1 MGSTHRIQ
9 LVLPLTFM
17 MLILALSALPE
28 IAGQTIS
35 SSGFE
40 PGRNLLQTDNV
51 SEPVRQSDD
60 TVRVDPLDNFKK
72 YRGGYDITNKH
83 YWSSTIFTG
92 IYGYCAGLLWLLCG
106 TLYGGF
112 LLATAFFCRSRKIGK
127 LRKRLPYKQ
136 CCLRPILLVTL
147 FTILAITASGL
158 VLGANAR
165 FHSRAKTVV
174 NIIMN
179 TANEASETIYNT
191 TGAMKDITN
200 NLGAAEGSSDASGFL
215 TSTSEKLNVKA
226 AEIQREA
233 KKNRHLIDKGL
244 RIVYIITT
252 VTISFNLVAV
262 IALSVSGSMRFRR
275 ALYLFIILCWSLT
288 VLCWLFSG
296 MYFFLEK
303 FSSDTCTAL
312 ENFQENPTNNSLS
325 SILPCDEVLSAKS
338 VLFDVSAGIY
348 NLVNE
353 VNVNISLFQATSNT
367 NLRYVCNPFS
377 APPDYQ
383 YQPDNCPANT
393 IRIRDIPKVLKF
405 FTCSE
410 ANNGT
415 CENDQLLSNSNYKI
429 VEAYSNSIQSLLD
442 AYPGMESLVEC
453 QSVKDAFSEILFKH
467 CKPLKRYVRMVWV
480 SMLFL
485 SVIMMILVL
494 IWMSQAHHEQN
505 LDLSNGSVKPH
516 IATGDMLEAGA
527 TEEVNSHTKSSTA
540 YIISS

>member
-17 MLILALSALPE
+17 MVVLALSALPE

-60 TVRVDPLDNFKK
+60 TVRVDPLDNLKK

-112 LLATAFFCRSRKIGK
+112 LLATAFCCRSRKIGK

-136 CCLRPILLVTL
+136 CCLTPILLVTL

-338 VLFDVSAGIY
+338 VLFEVSAGIY

-383 YQPDNCPANT
+383 YQPDNCPADT